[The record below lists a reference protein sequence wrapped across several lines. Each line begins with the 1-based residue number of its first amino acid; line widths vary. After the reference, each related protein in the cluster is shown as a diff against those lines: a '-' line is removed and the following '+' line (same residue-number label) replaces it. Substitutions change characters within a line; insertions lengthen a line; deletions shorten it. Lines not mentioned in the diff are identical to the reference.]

1 MINKLVRKKSK
12 PDDNSKL
19 IVFYQDKLV
28 FKQESNEFFLN
39 YQDLKSYISV
49 NDTFLI
55 GYKDNPLSGWPGRD
69 IPCHPPGTRHVF
81 PWQ

>member
-12 PDDNSKL
+12 PDDNSNL

-28 FKQESNEFFLN
+28 LKQESNEFFFN

-49 NDTFLI
+49 NHTFLI
-55 GYKDNPLSGWPGRD
+55 GYKDNIEIYACEANTDASKYDEGLSL
-69 IPCHPPGTRHVF
+69 IHI
-81 PWQ
+81 

>member
-12 PDDNSKL
+12 PDDNSNL

-28 FKQESNEFFLN
+28 LKQESNEFFLN
-39 YQDLKSYISV
+39 YEDLKNFISL

-55 GYKDNPLSGWPGRD
+55 GYKDNKEIYVCKANTDVSKYDESNSLVD
-69 IPCHPPGTRHVF
+69 
-81 PWQ
+81 